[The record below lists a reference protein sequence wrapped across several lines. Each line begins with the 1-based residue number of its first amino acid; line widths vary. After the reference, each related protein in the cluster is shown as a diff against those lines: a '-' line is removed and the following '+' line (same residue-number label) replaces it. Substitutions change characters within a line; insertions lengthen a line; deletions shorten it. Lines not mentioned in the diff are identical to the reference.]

1 MLVTQNHSRSP
12 PRGHGVGLDQPASR
26 FTLQPDETRKLTHG
40 HEPIGGN
47 HVRVAPLL
55 ERVSSDIPSLV
66 EHSSD
71 ISPLILKVDLVD
83 KEGYHQH
90 GKDVEGKLVSNPDT
104 SSLTFPTSHVGPT
117 TLHGLDYGEAN
128 SG

>member
-1 MLVTQNHSRSP
+1 M
-12 PRGHGVGLDQPASR
+12 GLDQPASR
-26 FTLQPDETRKLTHG
+26 FTLQSDETRKLTHG
-40 HEPIGGN
+40 HEPIRGN

-55 ERVSSDIPSLV
+55 ERVSFDIPSLV

-71 ISPLILKVDLVD
+71 ISLILKVDLVD

-90 GKDVEGKLVSNPDT
+90 GKGVEGKLVSNPDT
-104 SSLTFPTSHVGPT
+104 SSLTFPTSHVGPA
-117 TLHGLDYGEAN
+117 TLHGLDYGEVN